1 MTTKAEKSLSW
12 LRSYWN
18 NQPPAEIAKSEIQLF
33 SKEVNK
39 LTIGEFY
46 SGYYPKVTSLKIRIL
61 NNAAT

>member
-18 NQPPAEIAKSEIQLF
+18 NQPPAEIDKSEIQLF

-46 SGYYPKVTSLKIRIL
+46 QWLLSEGYIFKNKDTK
-61 NNAAT
+61 

>member
-12 LRSYWN
+12 LRSCWN

-46 SGYYPKVTSLKIRIL
+46 QWLLSEGYIFKNKDTK
-61 NNAAT
+61 